1 MGSKPVREAHM
12 MRYGS
17 TLRQLGGDFEEAHVS
32 RSRMEA
38 SCTRLSKPKRS
49 ATKFSYESKNKSDS
63 GPSEQMDDLFP
74 PHLDVEEVSTIPKEI
89 SYPEDWRRLPEEVG
103 SGKLEWLYESL
114 KLDIETPLQKSQS
127 QLQYALTRGLKDLG
141 ADGLGSAA
149 NRKDVRSMVRD
160 GARFGVLVDI
170 VATRRNILTGVP
182 HELAD
187 FVYKYLEAEYPIT
200 VRFVLVGIT
209 DNATKLVAKDIF
221 DSRGGGRLKRLTF
234 NDIDGDHLFVAYPRE
249 NAAQAL
255 RERGVKERERKEL
268 EHRLRTW
275 TPKYTP
281 PSEPSWMSGARIQVA
296 RTKEFLDSAESK
308 CDHYSWRGHCARC
321 WSHNSFV
328 SEEPATQVN
337 ADGALKTLSKQRTQV
352 SLEPEVP
359 QQQVQAE
366 PTQIHEAYYSPE
378 NCVPRL
384 RELRRR
390 HREEKGRVAV
400 VKEPVELLKVVQK
413 LGMRNQ

>member
-17 TLRQLGGDFEEAHVS
+17 TLRQMGGDFEETHVS
-32 RSRMEA
+32 QGRMQA
-38 SCTRLSKPKRS
+38 SCNRLSKPKRS
-49 ATKFSYESKNKSDS
+49 AKKFSYESKNKSDS
-63 GPSEQMDDLFP
+63 GPAGQMDDLFP
-74 PHLDVEEVSTIPKEI
+74 PHLDVEEVTAIPKEV
-89 SYPEDWRRLPEEVG
+89 SYPEDWRRLPEEIG
-103 SGKLEWLYESL
+103 TGKLEWLYESL
-114 KLDIETPLQKSQS
+114 KLDIETPLIKSQA
-127 QLQYALTRGLKDLG
+127 QLQHALTRGLKDLG
-141 ADGLGSAA
+141 ADGLGSAV
-149 NRKDVRSMVRD
+149 NRKDVRSMVRN

-170 VATRRNILTGVP
+170 VATRRNILTGIP

-187 FVYKYLEAEYPIT
+187 FVYKYLETEYPIT

-255 RERGVKERERKEL
+255 RERGVLERERKEL

-275 TPKYTP
+275 TPKYCP
-281 PSEPSWMSGARIQVA
+281 PPEPSWMSGARHQVA
-296 RTKEFLDSAESK
+296 KAKEFLDSAESK
-308 CDHYSWRGHCARC
+308 CDHTSWRSHCDRC

-328 SEEPATQVN
+328 SEDTLIQTKIE
-337 ADGALKTLSKQRTQV
+337 GGLKSFPKQRAV
-352 SLEPEVP
+352 NSSEPEVAQSESNALP
-359 QQQVQAE
+359 QY
-366 PTQIHEAYYSPE
+366 EAYYNPE
-378 NCVPRL
+378 NCVSRL

-390 HREEKGRVAV
+390 HREEKGRVAI

-413 LGMRNQ
+413 LGTKEK